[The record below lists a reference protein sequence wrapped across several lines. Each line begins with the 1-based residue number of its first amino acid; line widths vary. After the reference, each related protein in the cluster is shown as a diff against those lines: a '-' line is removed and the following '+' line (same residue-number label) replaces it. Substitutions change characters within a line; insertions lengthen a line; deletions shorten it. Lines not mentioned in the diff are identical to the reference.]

1 MELTFRWGRC
11 TIKTLSNEQA
21 KCQANTC
28 FGAFKG
34 SNIKKKKLNLKGQ
47 GFSVCNF
54 GIFPYF
60 AVESFY

>member
-1 MELTFRWGRC
+1 MNKQNVKPTRVSGHS
-11 TIKTLSNEQA
+11 KDQTL
-21 KCQANTC
+21 
-28 FGAFKG
+28 
-34 SNIKKKKLNLKGQ
+34 KKKKLNLKGQ